1 MFEAGAGFDG
11 GSASAA
17 PVGATDPSQRAVT
30 PDSYRQFFAD
40 AGYQDVRLTLCE
52 GRVPCA
58 VAVIQKPQ

>member
-1 MFEAGAGFDG
+1 MNQTDKGTANSVSGAIGRAGADFK
-11 GSASAA
+11 
-17 PVGATDPSQRAVT
+17 RAFT